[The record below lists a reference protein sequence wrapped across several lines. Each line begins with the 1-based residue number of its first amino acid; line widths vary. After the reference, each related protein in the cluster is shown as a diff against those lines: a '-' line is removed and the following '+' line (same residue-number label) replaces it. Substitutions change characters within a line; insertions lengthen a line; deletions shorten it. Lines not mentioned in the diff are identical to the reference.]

1 MKRHFVYGLGIND
14 SDMSSQRNV
23 INITEKKHRYIQTSI
38 YMIYSVM
45 LYVTSIFKVFFN
57 FIF

>member
-1 MKRHFVYGLGIND
+1 MKINTN
-14 SDMSSQRNV
+14 SDMSSQRNI

-57 FIF
+57 FIFFKCIE